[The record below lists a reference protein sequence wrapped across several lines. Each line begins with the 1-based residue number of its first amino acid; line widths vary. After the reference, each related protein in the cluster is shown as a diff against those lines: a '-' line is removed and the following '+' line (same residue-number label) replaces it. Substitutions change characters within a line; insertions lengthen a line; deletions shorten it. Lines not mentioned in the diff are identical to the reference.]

1 MGNLDGQ
8 LLFGLL
14 VSLAVS
20 AAAAWWLAGRY
31 RKAMLRLMTAP
42 PRLDAAATGP
52 TTVLGATAPRA
63 RFDAAINRRQNRRLT
78 VVLVAISILLGLS
91 AGAFELL
98 AVHTDPGFGLNRWL
112 ILSAVYTWPV
122 VPALGL
128 LWRWSV
134 WRTIG
139 GVAAY
144 LLGLVPIILLGS
156 TASQTL
162 AMVTGWLASTTAL
175 PMLTLLGLA
184 ASGRIRAVAPLLFP
198 AAVVLVGAS
207 LLGLGWAATLVDA
220 PPPTLLAVL
229 DAIGAVPT
237 LLVFIAAPW
246 AIGIWP
252 VVGLLRALAG
262 AYRRKRFSELA
273 YLFGLFWLVVLIA
286 MALPSTH
293 AIGWGAFGIVAVWL
307 WVPLGF
313 ALARGWL
320 APPPAPPTL
329 LVLRV
334 FRRDAAVEALFDAV
348 TERWR
353 ATGNTV
359 LIAGT
364 DLVSRT
370 LDADDLFVFLSRR
383 LGERFIQRP
392 ADIPR
397 RLADFDL
404 APDHDGRYRINECYC
419 GDATWQGAL
428 QALVAHSN
436 AVLMDLRDFRAENG
450 GCRYELGELSRAAHL
465 QQVVILFNAQTD
477 RATATA
483 DLGDAAARVHWVDMS
498 ERRTHT
504 DRAVLAALLSPAS
517 EAG

>member
-42 PRLDAAATGP
+42 PPRLDATAAGA

-63 RFDAAINRRQNRRLT
+63 RFDAAINRRQNRRLA
-78 VVLVAISILLGLS
+78 VVLVAISIALGLS
-91 AGAFELL
+91 TGAFELL
-98 AVHTDPGFGLNRWL
+98 AVHTAPGFGLNRWL

-162 AMVTGWLASTTAL
+162 AMVTGWLLSTTAL

-220 PPPTLLAVL
+220 PPATLLALL

-252 VVGLLRALAG
+252 VVGVLRALAG

-286 MALPSTH
+286 MALPGTH
-293 AIGWGAFGIVAVWL
+293 AIGWGAFSLVAVWL

-313 ALARGWL
+313 ALARTWL

-334 FRRDAAVEALFDAV
+334 FRRDTAVEALFDTV

-370 LDADDLFVFLSRR
+370 LDADDLFIFLSRR

-428 QALVAHSN
+428 QALVAHAN

-450 GCRYELGELSRAAHL
+450 GCRFELTELA
-465 QQVVILFNAQTD
+465 
-477 RATATA
+477 RAT
-483 DLGDAAARVHWVDMS
+483 RVHWVDMS
-498 ERRTHT
+498 ERHDHT
-504 DRAVLAALLSPAS
+504 DRAVLSALLSPPS